1 MGDQS
6 LVSQETRARVRSA
19 VTPIAVGAGRL
30 GFTPNTLTITGFL
43 ISILAAAVAANG
55 AWVGAALL
63 VVFGGSFD
71 MLDGGLARAQNR
83 VTRFGAFLDSTLDR
97 WGEGVVYI
105 GIVAGASAA
114 GYVAGAVLAALAA
127 VCSFQVS
134 YTRAKAESLNLH
146 GEVGI
151 APRAERLV
159 VLTAGLLAAGLD
171 GGLVAEARG
180 RLWLALALG
189 AISVTASI
197 TAVQRT
203 LHVRKQLNIED
214 AASAPAEAR

>member
-6 LVSQETRARVRSA
+6 FVSQNMRARVRGA
-19 VTPIAVGAGRL
+19 VTPIALAAGRVGL
-30 GFTPNTLTITGFL
+30 TPNALTVIGFL
-43 ISILAAAVAANG
+43 ISGGAAAAAATQNWILAAA
-55 AWVGAALL
+55 LMI
-63 VVFGGSFD
+63 FGGSFD

-105 GIVAGASAA
+105 GIVAGCSKA
-114 GYVAGAVLAALAA
+114 GFTFGEVAA
-127 VCSFQVS
+127 VAAAVSSFQVS
-134 YTRAKAESLNLH
+134 YTRAKAETLGLH

-159 VLTAGLLAAGLD
+159 VLAAGLLLAGLD
-171 GGLVAEARG
+171 GGVGFMARG
-180 RLWLALALG
+180 QNWLALALV
-189 AISVTASI
+189 IIVVSASI

-203 LHVRKQLNIED
+203 LHVRTQLRKEEQG
-214 AASAPAEAR
+214 AK

>member
-1 MGDQS
+1 MGNQS
-6 LVSQETRARVRSA
+6 LVSQEARARVRSA
-19 VTPIAVGAGRL
+19 VTPIALGAGRL
-30 GFTPNTLTITGFL
+30 GLTPNALTVIGFL
-43 ISILAAAVAANG
+43 ISAAAAAIAWQQAWVAAG
-55 AWVGAALL
+55 IV

-114 GYVAGAVLAALAA
+114 GFVTGAVLAAAAA
-127 VCSFQVS
+127 VSSFQVS
-134 YTRAKAESLNLH
+134 YTRAKAESLRLH

-159 VLTAGLLAAGLD
+159 LLTVGLVATGLD
-171 GGLVAEARG
+171 GGLANGARG
-180 RLWLALALG
+180 QLWLAIALG
-189 AISVTASI
+189 IITLTASI
-197 TAVQRT
+197 TAIQRT
-203 LHVRKQLNIED
+203 WHVRMQLRKEEQG
-214 AASAPAEAR
+214 AQ

>member
-6 LVSQETRARVRSA
+6 FVSQQTRTRIRGAI
-19 VTPIAVGAGRL
+19 TPIAAGAGRL
-30 GFTPNTLTITGFL
+30 GLTPNALTVIGFG
-43 ISILAAAVAANG
+43 ISAVAA
-55 AWVGAALL
+55 ATAAAQLWLPAAALVIL
-63 VVFGGSFD
+63 GGSFD

-97 WGEGVVYI
+97 WGEGAVYI

-114 GYVAGAVLAALAA
+114 GFVTGAVLAAAAA
-127 VCSFQVS
+127 VSSFQVS
-134 YTRAKAESLNLH
+134 YTRAKAESLQLH

-159 VLTAGLLAAGLD
+159 LLTVGLGAAGLD
-171 GGLVAEARG
+171 GGLAQGARG
-180 RLWLALALG
+180 QLWLALALG
-189 AISVTASI
+189 VIFATASI

-203 LHVRKQLNIED
+203 WHVRTQLRKEEQG
-214 AASAPAEAR
+214 AK

>member
-6 LVSQETRARVRSA
+6 FVSQTMRARVRGA
-19 VTPIAVGAGRL
+19 VTPIALAAGRVGL
-30 GFTPNTLTITGFL
+30 TPNALTVIGFL
-43 ISILAAAVAANG
+43 ISGGAAAAAAAQNWILAAA
-55 AWVGAALL
+55 L
-63 VVFGGSFD
+63 VIFGGSFD

-105 GIVAGASAA
+105 GIVAGCSKA
-114 GYVAGAVLAALAA
+114 GFTFGEVAA
-127 VCSFQVS
+127 VAAAVSSFQVS
-134 YTRAKAESLNLH
+134 YTRAKAETLGLH

-159 VLTAGLLAAGLD
+159 VLAAGLLLAGLD
-171 GGLVAEARG
+171 GGVGFMARG
-180 RLWLALALG
+180 QNWLALALV
-189 AISVTASI
+189 IIVVSASI

-203 LHVRKQLNIED
+203 LHVRTQLRKE
-214 AASAPAEAR
+214 EQGEK

>member
-6 LVSQETRARVRSA
+6 FVSQAARARVRAA
-19 VTPIAVGAGRL
+19 VVPIAVGAGKL
-30 GFTPNTLTITGFL
+30 GFTPNLLTVIGFV
-43 ISILAAAVAANG
+43 ISGVAAATAA
-55 AWVGAALL
+55 AQLWLPAAALVL
-63 VVFGGSFD
+63 FGGSFD

-97 WGEGVVYI
+97 WGEGVIYI

-114 GYVAGAVLAALAA
+114 GFTVGAVLAAAAA
-127 VCSFQVS
+127 VSSFQVS
-134 YTRAKAESLNLH
+134 YTRAKAESLKLH

-159 VLTAGLLAAGLD
+159 LLTIGLVLAGLD
-171 GGLVAEARG
+171 GGLASGARG
-180 RLWLALALG
+180 QLWLTAALG
-189 AISVTASI
+189 IIFATASI

-203 LHVRKQLNIED
+203 WHVRTQLRKE
-214 AASAPAEAR
+214 EQGEQ

>member
-6 LVSQETRARVRSA
+6 FVSQSTRARVRG
-19 VTPIAVGAGRL
+19 VITPIALAAGKAGL
-30 GFTPNTLTITGFL
+30 TPNALTVIGFF
-43 ISILAAAVAANG
+43 ISIGAAGAAAAQQWVLAAA
-55 AWVGAALL
+55 L
-63 VVFGGSFD
+63 VIFGGSFD

-114 GYVAGAVLAALAA
+114 GFVAGAVLAAAAA
-127 VCSFQVS
+127 VSSFQVS
-134 YTRAKAESLNLH
+134 YTRAKAESLKLH

-159 VLTAGLLAAGLD
+159 FLTIGLVLAGLD
-171 GGLVAEARG
+171 GGLASGARG
-180 RLWLALALG
+180 QLWLAGALG
-189 AISVTASI
+189 IIFAAASI

-203 LHVRKQLNIED
+203 WHVRTQLRKEEQG
-214 AASAPAEAR
+214 AK

>member
-6 LVSQETRARVRSA
+6 FVSPATRARVRSA
-19 VTPIAVGAGRL
+19 VTPIALAAGRVGL
-30 GFTPNTLTITGFL
+30 TPNALTVIGFL
-43 ISILAAAVAANG
+43 ISVGAAAVAAG
-55 AWVGAALL
+55 QLWLAAAAL
-63 VVFGGSFD
+63 VIFGGSFD

-114 GYVAGAVLAALAA
+114 GFVAGAVLAAAAA
-127 VCSFQVS
+127 VSSFQVS
-134 YTRAKAESLNLH
+134 YTRAKAESLGLH

-159 VLTAGLLAAGLD
+159 LLTIGLLLTGLD
-171 GGLVAEARG
+171 GGLASGARG
-180 RLWLALALG
+180 QLWLAGALG
-189 AISVTASI
+189 IIFATASI
-197 TAVQRT
+197 TAIQRT
-203 LHVRKQLNIED
+203 WHVRTQLRNE
-214 AASAPAEAR
+214 EQETK

>member
-6 LVSQETRARVRSA
+6 FVSPAARARVRNMI
-19 VTPIAVGAGRL
+19 TPIALAAGKVGL
-30 GFTPNTLTITGFL
+30 TPNALTVIGFL
-43 ISILAAAVAANG
+43 ISGGGAARAAAQLWLPA
-55 AWVGAALL
+55 AAL
-63 VVFGGSFD
+63 VIFGGSFD

-114 GYVAGAVLAALAA
+114 GFAAVAVLAAAAA
-127 VCSFQVS
+127 VSSFQVS
-134 YTRAKAESLNLH
+134 YTRAKAESLKLH

-159 VLTAGLLAAGLD
+159 LLTVGLVLAGLD
-171 GGLVAEARG
+171 GGLATGARG
-180 RLWLALALG
+180 QLWLAGALG
-189 AISVTASI
+189 IIVVTASI

-203 LHVRKQLNIED
+203 WHVRTQLRKEEQG
-214 AASAPAEAR
+214 AQ

>member
-6 LVSQETRARVRSA
+6 FVSQDTRARVRNFVA
-19 VTPIAVGAGRL
+19 PIALGAGRL
-30 GFTPNTLTITGFL
+30 GLTPNALTVIGFL
-43 ISILAAAVAANG
+43 ISGIAAATAAAQMWLVAAG
-55 AWVGAALL
+55 L
-63 VVFGGSFD
+63 VIFGGSFD

-114 GYVAGAVLAALAA
+114 GFTAGAVLAAAAA
-127 VCSFQVS
+127 VSSFQVS
-134 YTRAKAESLNLH
+134 YTRAKAESLRLH

-159 VLTAGLLAAGLD
+159 VLTIGLVLAGLD
-171 GGLVAEARG
+171 GGLAQGARG
-180 RLWLALALG
+180 QIWLSLALG
-189 AISVTASI
+189 VIFATASV

-203 LHVRKQLNIED
+203 WHVRTQLRNE
-214 AASAPAEAR
+214 EQGTK

>member
-6 LVSQETRARVRSA
+6 FVSAETRARVRNA
-19 VTPIAVGAGRL
+19 VTPIALGAGKL
-30 GFTPNTLTITGFL
+30 GLTPNALTVIGFGIACL
-43 ISILAAAVAANG
+43 AAVAAG
-55 AWVGAALL
+55 AQWWLAAAALTI
-63 VVFGGSFD
+63 FGGSFD

-114 GYVAGAVLAALAA
+114 GFVTGAVLAAAAA

-134 YTRAKAESLNLH
+134 YTRARAEGLGLH

-151 APRAERLV
+151 ASRAERLV
-159 VLTAGLLAAGLD
+159 ILTIGLAMAGIRGGIASD
-171 GGLVAEARG
+171 GPGQR
-180 RLWLALALG
+180 WLAVALG
-189 AISVTASI
+189 IIVVTTTI
-197 TAVQRT
+197 TALQRT
-203 LHVRKQLNIED
+203 WHVRTQLRKE
-214 AASAPAEAR
+214 EQGTK

>member
-6 LVSQETRARVRSA
+6 FVSQSIRHRVRSA
-19 VTPIAVGAGRL
+19 ITPIALAAGRVGL
-30 GFTPNTLTITGFL
+30 TPNALTVVGFA
-43 ISILAAAVAANG
+43 ISGGAAAAAAAQNWVLAAV
-55 AWVGAALL
+55 L
-63 VVFGGSFD
+63 VIFGGSFD

-114 GYVAGAVLAALAA
+114 GFTAGAVLAVAAA
-127 VCSFQVS
+127 VSSFQVS
-134 YTRAKAESLNLH
+134 YTRAKAESLKLH

-159 VLTAGLLAAGLD
+159 LLTIGLVLAGLD
-171 GGLVAEARG
+171 GGLASGARG
-180 RLWLALALG
+180 QLWLAGVLG
-189 AISVTASI
+189 IIFAAASI

-203 LHVRKQLNIED
+203 WHVRTQLRKE
-214 AASAPAEAR
+214 EQGEK

>member
-6 LVSQETRARVRSA
+6 LVSQEARARVRRA
-19 VTPIAVGAGRL
+19 ITPIAVGAGKL
-30 GFTPNTLTITGFL
+30 GLTPNALTVIGFC
-43 ISILAAAVAANG
+43 ISGVAAAFLAAQLWVA
-55 AWVGAALL
+55 GAAL
-63 VVFGGSFD
+63 VIFGGAFD

-105 GIVAGASAA
+105 GIVAGCSKA
-114 GYVAGAVLAALAA
+114 GFGTGEILAAAAA

-134 YTRAKAESLNLH
+134 YTRAKAESLGLH

-159 VLTAGLLAAGLD
+159 ILTV
-171 GGLVAEARG
+171 GLVLAGINGGVGILAG
-180 RLWLALALG
+180 GQVWLGLAL
-189 AISVTASI
+189 SVIVVATSI

-203 LHVRKQLNIED
+203 WHVRSQLRKEQQG
-214 AASAPAEAR
+214 EQ

>member
-1 MGDQS
+1 VSDQS
-6 LVSQETRARVRSA
+6 FVSQRTRARIRGA
-19 VTPIAVGAGRL
+19 VVPIALAAGRL
-30 GFTPNTLTITGFL
+30 GFTPNALTVVGFL
-43 ISILAAAVAANG
+43 ISAGAAGAAAAQNWLLAAA
-55 AWVGAALL
+55 L
-63 VVFGGSFD
+63 VIFGGSFD

-114 GYVAGAVLAALAA
+114 GFVAGAVLAAAAA
-127 VCSFQVS
+127 VSSFQVS
-134 YTRAKAESLNLH
+134 YTRAKAESLDLH

-159 VLTAGLLAAGLD
+159 LLTAGLLLAGLD
-171 GGLVAEARG
+171 GGAAAGARG
-180 RLWLALALG
+180 QVWLAGTLG
-189 AISVTASI
+189 IIFVTASI

-203 LHVRKQLNIED
+203 WHVRSQLRSEEQRD
-214 AASAPAEAR
+214 K

>member
-1 MGDQS
+1 VGDQS
-6 LVSQETRARVRSA
+6 FVSQDTRARVRNF
-19 VTPIAVGAGRL
+19 VTPIALGAGRL
-30 GFTPNTLTITGFL
+30 GLTPNALTVIGFL
-43 ISILAAAVAANG
+43 ISGVAAATAAAQMWLVAAG
-55 AWVGAALL
+55 L
-63 VVFGGSFD
+63 VIFGGSFD

-114 GYVAGAVLAALAA
+114 GFTAGAVLAAAAA
-127 VCSFQVS
+127 VSSFQVS
-134 YTRAKAESLNLH
+134 YTRAKAESLRLH

-159 VLTAGLLAAGLD
+159 VLTIGLVLAGLD
-171 GGLVAEARG
+171 GGLAQGARG
-180 RLWLALALG
+180 QIWLSLALG
-189 AISVTASI
+189 VIFATASV

-203 LHVRKQLNIED
+203 WHVRTQLRNEEQG
-214 AASAPAEAR
+214 AK

>member
-1 MGDQS
+1 MSDQS
-6 LVSQETRARVRSA
+6 LVSQQTRARVRAA
-19 VTPIAVGAGRL
+19 VTPIAVGAGKL
-30 GFTPNTLTITGFL
+30 GLTPNALTVIGFV
-43 ISILAAAVAANG
+43 ISAAAAAT
-55 AWVGAALL
+55 AWQQAWLATALL

-71 MLDGGLARAQNR
+71 LLDGGLARAQNR

-114 GYVAGAVLAALAA
+114 GFVVGAVMAAAAA
-127 VCSFQVS
+127 VSSFQVS
-134 YTRAKAESLNLH
+134 YTRAKAESLRLH

-159 VLTAGLLAAGLD
+159 LLTAGLVLAGLD
-171 GGLVAEARG
+171 GGVAAGARG
-180 RLWLALALG
+180 QVWLAGVLG
-189 AISVTASI
+189 IIFVTASI

-203 LHVRKQLNIED
+203 WHVRSQLRSEEQED
-214 AASAPAEAR
+214 K

>member
-6 LVSQETRARVRSA
+6 LVSQETRARVRGA
-19 VTPIAVGAGRL
+19 VTPIAVGAGRISL
-30 GFTPNTLTITGFL
+30 TPNSLTVIGFG
-43 ISILAAAVAANG
+43 ISAVAAVAA
-55 AWVGAALL
+55 AAQLWIAAAAL
-63 VVFGGSFD
+63 VIFGGSFD
-71 MLDGGLARAQNR
+71 TLDGGLARAQNR

-114 GYVAGAVLAALAA
+114 GFVTGAALAA
-127 VCSFQVS
+127 AAAVSSFQVS
-134 YTRAKAESLNLH
+134 YTRAKAESLGLH

-159 VLTAGLLAAGLD
+159 LLTIGLVAAGLD
-171 GGLVAEARG
+171 GGIGTGARG
-180 RLWLALALG
+180 QLWLALALG
-189 AISVTASI
+189 IIFVTASI

-203 LHVRKQLNIED
+203 WHVRTQLRKEEQR
-214 AASAPAEAR
+214 AQ

>member
-6 LVSQETRARVRSA
+6 FVSQQTRARVRASIA
-19 VTPIAVGAGRL
+19 PIAAGAGRIGLTPNALTVIGFLIAVGAAAAAWQQAW
-30 GFTPNTLTITGFL
+30 
-43 ISILAAAVAANG
+43 LAAAG
-55 AWVGAALL
+55 L
-63 VVFGGSFD
+63 VIFGGSFD
-71 MLDGGLARAQNR
+71 MLDGGLARLQNR

-114 GYVAGAVLAALAA
+114 GFVAGAVLAAAAA
-127 VCSFQVS
+127 VSSFQVS
-134 YTRAKAESLNLH
+134 YTRAKAESLGLQ

-159 VLTAGLLAAGLD
+159 LLTAGLVLAGFD
-171 GGLVAEARG
+171 GGVVPGARG
-180 RLWLALALG
+180 QIWLAGTLG
-189 AISVTASI
+189 LIFAAASV

-203 LHVRKQLNIED
+203 WHVRNQLRKE
-214 AASAPAEAR
+214 EHERK

>member
-1 MGDQS
+1 VGDQS
-6 LVSQETRARVRSA
+6 FVSQAARARLRGA
-19 VTPIAVGAGRL
+19 NTPIAIWAGKL
-30 GFTPNTLTITGFL
+30 GLTPNGLTVIGFL
-43 ISILAAAVAANG
+43 ISGVAAATAATQLWLAAAA
-55 AWVGAALL
+55 L

-114 GYVAGAVLAALAA
+114 GFAAGAVLAAAAA
-127 VCSFQVS
+127 VSSFQVS
-134 YTRAKAESLNLH
+134 YTRAKAESLKLH

-159 VLTAGLLAAGLD
+159 LLTVGLVLAGLD
-171 GGLVAEARG
+171 GGLAPGARG
-180 RLWLALALG
+180 QLWLALALG
-189 AISVTASI
+189 LIVVTASI

-203 LHVRKQLNIED
+203 WHVRTQLRKEEQG
-214 AASAPAEAR
+214 AQ

>member
-6 LVSQETRARVRSA
+6 FVSQDTRARVRNF
-19 VTPIAVGAGRL
+19 VTPIALGAGRL
-30 GFTPNTLTITGFL
+30 GLTPNALTVIGFL
-43 ISILAAAVAANG
+43 ISGVAAATAAAQMWLVAAG
-55 AWVGAALL
+55 L
-63 VVFGGSFD
+63 VIFGGSFD

-114 GYVAGAVLAALAA
+114 GFTAGAVLAAAAA
-127 VCSFQVS
+127 VYSFQVS
-134 YTRAKAESLNLH
+134 YTRAKAESLRLH

-159 VLTAGLLAAGLD
+159 VLTIGLVLAGLD
-171 GGLVAEARG
+171 GGLAQGARG
-180 RLWLALALG
+180 QIWLSLALG
-189 AISVTASI
+189 VIFATASV

-203 LHVRKQLNIED
+203 WHVRTQLRNE
-214 AASAPAEAR
+214 EQGTK

>member
-1 MGDQS
+1 MSDQS
-6 LVSQETRARVRSA
+6 FVSAEARARVRAA
-19 VTPIAVGAGRL
+19 VTPIALGAGKL
-30 GFTPNTLTITGFL
+30 GLTPNALTVIGFL
-43 ISILAAAVAANG
+43 ISAAAAVVAAQQ
-55 AWVGAALL
+55 AWVAAAAL
-63 VVFGGSFD
+63 VIFGGSFD

-114 GYVAGAVLAALAA
+114 GYVAGAVLAAAAA
-127 VCSFQVS
+127 VSSFQVS
-134 YTRAKAESLNLH
+134 YTRAKAESLKLH

-159 VLTAGLLAAGLD
+159 LLTAGLLLAGLD
-171 GGLVAEARG
+171 GGLVAGARG
-180 RLWLALALG
+180 QTWLAIALG
-189 AISVTASI
+189 LIFVTASI

-203 LHVRKQLNIED
+203 WHVRSQLRIEEQGD
-214 AASAPAEAR
+214 K

>member
-1 MGDQS
+1 MSDQS
-6 LVSQETRARVRSA
+6 FVSAETRARVRAA
-19 VTPIAVGAGRL
+19 VTPIAVGAGKL
-30 GFTPNTLTITGFL
+30 GLTPNALTVIGFL
-43 ISILAAAVAANG
+43 ISAAAAAAASQQ
-55 AWVGAALL
+55 AWLATAFL
-63 VVFGGSFD
+63 VIFGGSFD

-114 GYVAGAVLAALAA
+114 GFVAGAVWAGAAA
-127 VCSFQVS
+127 VSSFQVS
-134 YTRAKAESLNLH
+134 YTRAKAESLRLH

-159 VLTAGLLAAGLD
+159 LLTAGLVLAGLD
-171 GGLVAEARG
+171 GGVAAGARG
-180 RLWLALALG
+180 QLWLAGTLG
-189 AISVTASI
+189 IIVVTASI

-203 LHVRKQLNIED
+203 WHVRSQLRSEEQRD
-214 AASAPAEAR
+214 K